1 MTTPELLPT
10 SRKEMTE
17 STVTDLASIRARA
30 TQMIVSAAAIIGTII
45 FFAAAYQSILSQNWI
60 VLGVYVVI
68 FAVLIGLA
76 IFRSVPTQVRA
87 LILMLVIFGFGTID
101 LAQNGITGNSRIFYI
116 GMVTLTTMLVGPRP
130 GIFAIIAAAV
140 TMIVFGAVGFINA
153 PSTEPF
159 KWLEWVTAIVS
170 FALISAAIVIVLS
183 LIINNL
189 DRIYQQQRS
198 LVDDLAQERST
209 LESRIEERT
218 TDLQRRAGQ
227 LEVASQVAHDIS
239 QETNLD
245 TLLSGSVELIRSKF
259 DFYHASIFLID
270 DVQEFAVLRAS
281 TGEAGR
287 SLLSQNHQLRIG
299 AEGIVGYV
307 TLRGEPRIA
316 LDVAEDAVHFKNPL
330 LPDTRSEMA
339 VPLRAGNQIIGALD
353 VQSTQEKA
361 FSTDDVKILQTV
373 ADQLAV
379 GIQRATLLRKL
390 DDTIQQMER
399 GLQTY
404 TRQAWRTRIRRSKSA
419 IGFRSRRSQ
428 VEQVTDPDSLKAIK
442 RGRGKKSSLN
452 IPLQLRGTTLGM
464 LQVQFE
470 SDQVPEET
478 ATLLRTVAERLTLAL
493 ETARL
498 LEEIQQRAEQ
508 ERLIGDISARVRS
521 STDIQKI
528 LETTAQELG
537 KSLGVDEVRIQLN
550 TPAEQS

>member
-1 MTTPELLPT
+1 
-10 SRKEMTE
+10 
-17 STVTDLASIRARA
+17 
-30 TQMIVSAAAIIGTII
+30 
-45 FFAAAYQSILSQNWI
+45 
-60 VLGVYVVI
+60 
-68 FAVLIGLA
+68 
-76 IFRSVPTQVRA
+76 
-87 LILMLVIFGFGTID
+87 
-101 LAQNGITGNSRIFYI
+101 
-116 GMVTLTTMLVGPRP
+116 
-130 GIFAIIAAAV
+130 
-140 TMIVFGAVGFINA
+140 
-153 PSTEPF
+153 
-159 KWLEWVTAIVS
+159 
-170 FALISAAIVIVLS
+170 
-183 LIINNL
+183 
-189 DRIYQQQRS
+189 
-198 LVDDLAQERST
+198 
-209 LESRIEERT
+209 
-218 TDLQRRAGQ
+218 
-227 LEVASQVAHDIS
+227 
-239 QETNLD
+239 
-245 TLLSGSVELIRSKF
+245 
-259 DFYHASIFLID
+259 
-270 DVQEFAVLRAS
+270 
-281 TGEAGR
+281 
-287 SLLSQNHQLRIG
+287 
-299 AEGIVGYV
+299 
-307 TLRGEPRIA
+307 
-316 LDVAEDAVHFKNPL
+316 
-330 LPDTRSEMA
+330 
-339 VPLRAGNQIIGALD
+339 LD

-442 RGRGKKSSLN
+442 RGRGKKSTLN

-470 SDQVPEET
+470 GDQVPEET
-478 ATLLRTVAERLTLAL
+478 ATLLRTIAERLTLAL